1 MAARMTETAVVAPPT
16 GSGVSWAAIVAGG
29 FAIAALAL
37 ILLALGAGIGLSS
50 VSAWP
55 GSGSSITSFTVGA
68 AVWLIVVQWLS
79 SALGGYIAG
88 RLRTK
93 WVGLHTDEVFFRD
106 TAHGFL
112 AWALAAVI
120 GAVFLVSAS
129 TSVVGGGARAV
140 GGAVS
145 SVAQG
150 ATQAAADNS
159 GVLGYFVDSLYR
171 SDRAPAG
178 PSDATAETTRIL
190 ARWVAN
196 GGTMPDADKAYLS
209 TLVQARTG
217 LSKEDADKRV
227 DAVLK
232 DVQAAEA
239 KIRQVADDTR
249 KAGAKLSFYFFFSML
264 VGAFIASVAGAMG
277 GRRRDEY

>member
-1 MAARMTETAVVAPPT
+1 MTETAVVAPPT

-29 FAIAALAL
+29 FAIAAMSL

-79 SALGGYIAG
+79 SALGGYLAG

-120 GAVFLVSAS
+120 GAIFLVSAS

-150 ATQAAADNS
+150 ASQAAADSS

-171 SDRAPAG
+171 SGRAPAG